1 MHYLL
6 WLFLFSQL
14 RICSKK
20 KQNTGNGEEVN
31 MGWSWLER
39 WMAARQP
46 EINFIEDSMTGN
58 QKTLVRKRT
67 LDAAMEER
75 ESCGSNEVSSLVE
88 VCHLPLSLHKN
99 VPRPTHKGRTQDKR
113 SFSRQHSASS
123 HLSPKETK
131 VKILTKKKKENEIA
145 QNLIIQVQICAGCE
159 ESVQWGGG
167 KG

>member
-1 MHYLL
+1 MHALL
-6 WLFLFSQL
+6 IMASFFSQL

-46 EINFIEDSMTGN
+46 EMNFIEDSMTGN
-58 QKTLVRKRT
+58 QKTLVRKRSM

-88 VCHLPLSLHKN
+88 VCHLPLSLPKN
-99 VPRPTHKGRTQDKR
+99 VPRPPHKGRIQDKR

-123 HLSPKETK
+123 HLSPNETK
-131 VKILTKKKKENEIA
+131 VKILRKKRK
-145 QNLIIQVQICAGCE
+145 
-159 ESVQWGGG
+159 
-167 KG
+167 